1 MAGNSM
7 CQMAKLI
14 KLTLF
19 PVTHFDLAI
28 ADDGDWNEITSK
40 TSSKTTSKTTH
51 KLES

>member
-1 MAGNSM
+1 MAGNSVR
-7 CQMAKLI
+7 QLAKLI

-40 TSSKTTSKTTH
+40 TTH